1 MKFEPLSEIEVNAYK
16 VMQKSMKKL
25 KHFDLNTILPVCYKI
40 MGNKYSDLEITK
52 AVNSLIQKRYFIQ
65 GTSLTRDE
73 ISSNRVRQKIMHFI
87 QRNPG
92 AYNRLIRRELNLGSN
107 EFNWHM
113 GMLEKFGFMKKI
125 RYNRSF
131 GYFENKTFMGHEFD
145 LFLIQNEKIK
155 LIIDFLK
162 NHNATLSQIA
172 KSLDMHYSTVQKH
185 LGILEERGFTV
196 AELTDNGKHKYFS
209 INDDLLIKLQKIIN
223 GQVFIEF
230 A

>member
-1 MKFEPLSEIEVNAYK
+1 MKFEPLSEIEINAYK
-16 VMQKSMKKL
+16 VMQKYMKKL
-25 KHFDLNTILPVCYKI
+25 KHFDLNTILPICYRT
-40 MGNKYSDLEITK
+40 MGSKYSETEITK
-52 AVNSLIQKRYFIQ
+52 AVNTLIQKRYFIQ
-65 GTSLTRDE
+65 GTSLTKDE
-73 ISSNRVRQKIMHFI
+73 ISSNRVRQKILHFI

-113 GMLEKFGFMKKI
+113 GMLEKFGFIKKI

-131 GYFENKTFMGHEFD
+131 GYFENKTYMNHEFD
-145 LFLIQNEKIK
+145 LFLLQNDKIK

-162 NHNATLSQIA
+162 DHNATLSQVA

-185 LGILEERGFTV
+185 LQILEERSLALT
-196 AELTDNGKHKYFS
+196 ELTNNGKHKYFS
-209 INDDLLIKLQKIIN
+209 VNDDLLIKLQKIIN